1 MTGAMVQAKGLG
13 HATGS
18 LDAIAGVRKQAATN
32 VAGALSGITGVIGM
46 GKMVA
51 KVGRGRSGIGI
62 SLPRF
67 GGVSIVRGAGFDI
80 RKVSTVPR
88 GGGKGWVNPNKKSV
102 EGGGEAD
109 AGGQE

>member
-1 MTGAMVQAKGLG
+1 METVGF
-13 HATGS
+13 
-18 LDAIAGVRKQAATN
+18 
-32 VAGALSGITGVIGM
+32 IGM

-62 SLPRF
+62 GLPRF

-80 RKVSTVPR
+80 RKVSTVAR

-102 EGGGEAD
+102 EGADAAEGGGGE
-109 AGGQE
+109 